1 MFDDV
6 TVELSDA
13 VDWDAET
20 EVAVGAALESE
31 APLWPQALSAA
42 AAPITTAAAA
52 AALAGVFMHCP
63 RVIVGRLK
71 EESASGFDL
80 PTASGLS

>member
-6 TVELSDA
+6 TAEPSDA

-42 AAPITTAAAA
+42 AAPITTAAAV
-52 AALAGVFMHCP
+52 ALAGVFMHCP

-80 PTASGLS
+80 PTASGPS

>member
-13 VDWDAET
+13 VDWDADT
-20 EVAVGAALESE
+20 EVAVGVALESE

-42 AAPITTAAAA
+42 AAPITTAAAV
-52 AALAGVFMHCP
+52 ALAGVFMHCP

-80 PTASGLS
+80 PAASGLS

>member
-6 TVELSDA
+6 TAEPSDA

-31 APLWPQALSAA
+31 APLSAA
-42 AAPITTAAAA
+42 AAPITTAAAV
-52 AALAGVFMHCP
+52 ALAGVFMHCP